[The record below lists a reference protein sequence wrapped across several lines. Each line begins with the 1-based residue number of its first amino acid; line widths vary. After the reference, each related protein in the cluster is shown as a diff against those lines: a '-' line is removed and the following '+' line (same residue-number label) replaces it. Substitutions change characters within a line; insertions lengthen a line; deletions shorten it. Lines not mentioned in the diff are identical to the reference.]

1 MTKKVNVYTDGGSRG
16 NPGIGAWGVFID
28 GNDKVKIS
36 GFEEKTT
43 NNRMELTAAIKG
55 LEFVDAKVDIVL
67 HTDSKYLMDGITKWI
82 NNWKKNG
89 WKTAS
94 KKPVK
99 NSDLWIKLDNLTSS
113 RNIEWNW
120 VRGHSGNRGN
130 EIADDL
136 CNMEMDKFQGVIF

>member
-1 MTKKVNVYTDGGSRG
+1 MTRKINIYTDGGSRG

-28 GNDKVKIS
+28 DDEEIRIS

-55 LEFVDAKVDIVL
+55 LEFVNQEVNIVL
-67 HTDSKYLMDGITKWI
+67 HTDSKYVMDGITKWI
-82 NNWKKNG
+82 DNWKKNG

-94 KKPVK
+94 RKPVK
-99 NSDLWIKLDNLTSS
+99 NADLWMKLDSLVSS

-120 VRGHSGNRGN
+120 VRGHSGNKGN
-130 EIADDL
+130 DIADKL
-136 CNMEMDKFQGVIF
+136 CNLEMD